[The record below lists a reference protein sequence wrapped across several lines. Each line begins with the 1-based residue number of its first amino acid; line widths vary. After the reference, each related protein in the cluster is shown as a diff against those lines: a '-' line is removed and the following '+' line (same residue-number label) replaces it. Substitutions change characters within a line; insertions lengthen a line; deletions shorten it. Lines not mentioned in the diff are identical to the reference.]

1 MKNKM
6 PIIFL
11 LILISII
18 IFCLVMFLVIYLSKG
33 MDGMISI
40 GNVSENIILEKNL
53 EMSNIENI
61 EINQDYGDVKFEE
74 SEDNNITVKI
84 YGKDEKDAKAELRN
98 NKLKIENINRRKFA
112 LINLGTR
119 KSEII
124 VYLPKN
130 YSKDINIKVNCGNAT
145 LENTDNANIKVECN
159 AGNVKLKKAKNANI
173 KCDLGDVKAEE
184 ILNKCDIEV
193 DCGNVKIEKLTLNE
207 DSKIKLNL
215 GDVKIEQINEIYIE
229 ADTDLGKTNINENHR
244 NSETTLK
251 IKVDCGNINIA
262 K

>member
-74 SEDNNITVKI
+74 SEDNNIKVKI
-84 YGKDEKDAKAELRN
+84 
-98 NKLKIENINRRKFA
+98 
-112 LINLGTR
+112 
-119 KSEII
+119 
-124 VYLPKN
+124 
-130 YSKDINIKVNCGNAT
+130 
-145 LENTDNANIKVECN
+145 
-159 AGNVKLKKAKNANI
+159 
-173 KCDLGDVKAEE
+173 
-184 ILNKCDIEV
+184 
-193 DCGNVKIEKLTLNE
+193 
-207 DSKIKLNL
+207 
-215 GDVKIEQINEIYIE
+215 
-229 ADTDLGKTNINENHR
+229 
-244 NSETTLK
+244 
-251 IKVDCGNINIA
+251 
-262 K
+262 

>member
-74 SEDNNITVKI
+74 SEDNNIKVKI
-84 YGKDEKDAKAELRN
+84 YGKDEKDAKVELMN

-130 YSKDINIKVNCGNAT
+130 YSKDIDIKVNCGNAT

-215 GDVKIEQINEIYIE
+215 GDVKIDQINEIYIE
-229 ADTDLGKTNINENHR
+229 ADTDLGKTNINENYR

-251 IKVDCGNINIA
+251 IKVDCGNINVA